1 MHQENM
7 GRTMI
12 TRRSFISLA
21 SLAAGSA
28 ILAACGG
35 TTSGVTPTAGGG
47 ASSTGA
53 AASPSTSNSAATP
66 SAVVRGGDL
75 VVGYAQSQPTLDP
88 PVPNSDS
95 QSRLLN
101 SVLDPLVWQN
111 TADKFEPGLAT
122 SWEVSPDAKTY
133 TFKLRQD
140 VTFHDGTPFNAAAV
154 KATFDRVADPKLK
167 ALLVGLLGPYSGTDV
182 VDTYTARVNFTDAF
196 PVFLNNL
203 SATGIRPVSPTAAQ
217 KFGADFGTNIVGT
230 GPFKMRSFAP
240 DKIVFERFDAYNWA
254 PASLNHQGPALL
266 DTLTYRIIPEDAT
279 RVTAYE
285 NGEAQFIDFTP
296 PQEIKRLQGNKN
308 NHVDVIYLPG
318 LPQMLQLNVMKSP
331 TDDKQVR
338 KAIQYAVDHQAIVQ
352 NVWFGFAKP
361 AYGILSS
368 PTPGYWADSDKQYPF
383 SKDKAASTLDQ
394 AGWKMGSSGIREK
407 GGQPLSILYITT
419 DTAQNNQSGE
429 LVQAMLKDVG
439 IDMKISSVS
448 NQASL
453 AQYQQGNY
461 NVGRLGE
468 INLDPSIMDSP
479 VLSRN
484 VTGGTQGNRSKYANP
499 QVDQILDNARKEP
512 DRTKRLAMYVMAQQ
526 IVMDDAIIIGQW
538 EQSLLNTS
546 TTRLSG
552 VVYDPL
558 GRPLFHATQL
568 QKQ

>member
-1 MHQENM
+1 MHQENRRGM
-7 GRTMI
+7 AI
-12 TRRSFISLA
+12 TRRSFIALA
-21 SLAAGSA
+21 SLAASSA
-28 ILAACGG
+28 ILTACGG
-35 TTSGVTPTAGGG
+35 TSTASTPTAGG
-47 ASSTGA
+47 ATSSTGA
-53 AASPSTSNSAATP
+53 AGSPGTSSTAASANA
-66 SAVVRGGDL
+66 VRGGDL
-75 VVGYAQSQPTLDP
+75 VIGYAQTQPTLDP

-101 SVLDPLVWQN
+101 SVLDPLVWQ
-111 TADKFEPGLAT
+111 TAPDKFEPGLAT
-122 SWEVSPDAKTY
+122 SWEVSPDAKAY

-167 ALLVGLLGPYSGTDV
+167 ALLIGLLGPYSGTDV
-182 VDTYTARVNFTDAF
+182 VDTFTARVNFTDTY

-217 KFGADFGTNIVGT
+217 KFGPDFGTNIVGT
-230 GPFKMRSFAP
+230 GPFKLRPFAP

-254 PASLNHQGPALL
+254 PASLNHQGAALL

-279 RVTAYE
+279 RMTAYE

-296 PQEIKRLQGNKN
+296 PQEVKRLQGNKN
-308 NHVDVIYLPG
+308 NHVDIIYLPG
-318 LPQMLQLNVMKSP
+318 LPQMLQLNVTKAP
-331 TDDKQVR
+331 TTDKQVR
-338 KAIQYAVDHQAIVQ
+338 KAIQLAVDHQAIVQ

-383 SKDKAASTLDQ
+383 SKENAAALLDQ
-394 AGWKMGSSGIREK
+394 AGWKMGSGGIREK
-407 GGQPLSILYITT
+407 DGQPLSILYITT
-419 DTAQNNQSGE
+419 ATAQNNQSGE

-439 IDMKISSVS
+439 IEMKINAVS

-453 AQYQQGNY
+453 TQYQQGDY

-484 VTGGTQGNRSKYANP
+484 ITGGTQGNRSKYANP
-499 QVDQILDNARKEP
+499 QVDQILDSARKET
-512 DRTKRLAMYVMAQQ
+512 DRAKRLAMYVSAQQ

-538 EQSLLNTS
+538 EQSLINAIA
-546 TTRLSG
+546 TRLTG
-552 VVYDPL
+552 VAYDPL
-558 GRPLFHATQL
+558 GRPFFHATQM

>member
-1 MHQENM
+1 MDHEHT
-7 GRTMI
+7 GRARI
-12 TRRSFISLA
+12 TRRSFLA
-21 SLAAGSA
+21 LAGLSAGSA

-35 TTSGVTPTAGGG
+35 STPAASPTAGGST
-47 ASSTGA
+47 SSTA
-53 AASPSTSNSAATP
+53 AGSPNTSSTAAKPSAA
-66 SAVVRGGDL
+66 VRGGDL
-75 VVGYAQSQPTLDP
+75 VIGYAQTQPTLDA

-111 TADKFEPGLAT
+111 MPDKFEPGLAT

-167 ALLVGLLGPYSGTDV
+167 ALLVGLLGPYGGTDV

-203 SATGIRPVSPTAAQ
+203 SATGIRPVSPTAVQ

-230 GPFKMRSFAP
+230 GPFKLRSFSP
-240 DKIVFERFDAYNWA
+240 EKIVFERFDAYNWA

-296 PQEIKRLQGNKN
+296 PQEVKRLQGNKN
-308 NHVDVIYLPG
+308 NHLDIIYLPG
-318 LPQMLQLNVMKSP
+318 LPQMLQLNVMKAP
-331 TDDKQVR
+331 TTDKQVR
-338 KAIQYAVDHQAIVQ
+338 KAIQLAVDHQAVVQ

-368 PTPGYWADSDKQYPF
+368 PTPGYWTDSDKQYPF
-383 SKDKAASTLDQ
+383 SKEKAAATLDQ
-394 AGWKMGSSGIREK
+394 AGWKMGSNGIRVK
-407 GGQPLSILYITT
+407 DGQPLSILYITT
-419 DTAQNNQSGE
+419 ATAQNNQAGE

-439 IDMKISSVS
+439 IDMKISAVS

-453 AQYQQGNY
+453 AQYQQGDY

-479 VLSRN
+479 TLSRN
-484 VTGGTQGNRSKYANP
+484 ITGGTQGNRSKYANP

-538 EQSLLNTS
+538 EQSLINTS
-546 TTRLSG
+546 TARLSG